1 MSVIETKT
9 NGHVSNW
16 NEKLMVILV
25 IETKANGHISNCN
38 KFINLCACFFTMYA
52 WLYAWCMV
60 IYIVILVVIIV
71 EL

>member
-1 MSVIETKT
+1 
-9 NGHVSNW
+9 
-16 NEKLMVILV
+16 MVILV